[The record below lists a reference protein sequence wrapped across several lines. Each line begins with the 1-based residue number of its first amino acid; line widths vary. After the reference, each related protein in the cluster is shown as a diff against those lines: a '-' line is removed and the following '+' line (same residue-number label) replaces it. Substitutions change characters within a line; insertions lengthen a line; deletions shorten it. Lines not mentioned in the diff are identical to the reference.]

1 MTGKPDLRPIRQKTL
16 DELEGVT
23 WGPPSYGSHLVQSC
37 HRLRTKPIGEYGT
50 EDLRIMIGQN
60 IGLPYLMPLA
70 IETLEKNPWAA
81 GHMYPGD
88 LLKMTAIAKFPWA
101 TRVDLR
107 DRLRAVIERALIE
120 IPALRQEDDEG
131 MPNLDVPDETLAAE
145 LAVELQA
152 ALDCLVSK
160 DSPGSAG

>member
-88 LLKMTAIAKFPWA
+88 LPQDDGHRQVPVGDQSGFA
-101 TRVDLR
+101 R
-107 DRLRAVIERALIE
+107 
-120 IPALRQEDDEG
+120 PAARRH
-131 MPNLDVPDETLAAE
+131 
-145 LAVELQA
+145 
-152 ALDCLVSK
+152 
-160 DSPGSAG
+160 

>member
-1 MTGKPDLRPIRQKTL
+1 M
-16 DELEGVT
+16 
-23 WGPPSYGSHLVQSC
+23 
-37 HRLRTKPIGEYGT
+37 
-50 EDLRIMIGQN
+50 
-60 IGLPYLMPLA
+60 
-70 IETLEKNPWAA
+70 
-81 GHMYPGD
+81 
-88 LLKMTAIAKFPWA
+88 
-101 TRVDLR
+101 DLR